1 MIRLGVH
8 LPNRRLE
15 PGELDRILAL
25 GCHSYL
31 LFIVEPDSDTAYW
44 AGITD
49 QILTRYPGATV
60 HVRIERRGTLDPH
73 GDAHLIARAAAVF
86 GSRATTVRC
95 RNEPDQETPG
105 LTYLLWAGYLA
116 ELGRALPSEVRER
129 VAVPAIGAPLDPR
142 YPAWI
147 EASAAGARAGGLSIL
162 DVHAYGTAAE
172 IAGTLATVRR
182 YWQGRLLVTEAN
194 PGAGRVFTGAEWAA
208 SLPSVMQAAREH
220 NAEAV
225 CLFLW
230 YWERPDVSSLPSH
243 LNVRDYPEVCQV
255 LSDLARKERE
265 KAVNEVDL
273 GGVTVYDVRHLF
285 PEVQNRHYE
294 RRKLSDIKRLVVH
307 HSATRQPHSIQDA
320 LAVLKSIQDW
330 HTGATLGG
338 QGWPAIGYHLAIDGE
353 GRAYW
358 LHGLEVASYHA
369 RQANA
374 DGIGLVLLG
383 TFTAGILPAPHLLRQ
398 VESVW
403 AGLEGHLEHGLDL
416 YGHREV
422 QTDPT
427 TCPGEWWAGTKPT
440 LRRPSKVNWQEVVFY
455 ANWALQ
461 RVAAREDPRDGTAF
475 GRHVQAVGKDPQRL
489 WEYGWPVPG

>member
-1 MIRLGVH
+1 MLGLG

-15 PGELDRILAL
+15 SGELARIAMLGCSDYVVYVSWLGDLDYWVAVADELLAL
-25 GCHSYL
+25 
-31 LFIVEPDSDTAYW
+31 
-44 AGITD
+44 
-49 QILTRYPGATV
+49 QPGAKL
-60 HVRIERRGTLDPH
+60 HIRMERRGVLDVST
-73 GDAHLIARAAAVF
+73 DAALLVGLARAFGRRAATL
-86 GSRATTVRC
+86 RI
-95 RNEPDQETPG
+95 RNEADQESPG
-105 LTYLLWAGYLA
+105 LSYILWAGYLV
-116 ELGRALPSEVRER
+116 ELGRAMPPEVRER
-129 VAVPAIGAPLDPR
+129 VAVPAIGAPLDAR
-142 YPAWI
+142 YPSWI
-147 EASAAGARAGGLSIL
+147 EASAAGAKAGEFRIM
-162 DVHAYGTAAE
+162 DVHAYGSPSE
-172 IAGTLATVRR
+172 IASTLATVRR
-182 YWQGRLLVTEAN
+182 HWQGRLIVTETN
-194 PGAGRVFTGAEWAA
+194 PGAGRVFTGQEWAA
-208 SLPSVMQAAREH
+208 SLPAVMQAARTH
-220 NAEAV
+220 GAEAV

-230 YWERPDVSSLPSH
+230 YWQTPDTTLPSH

-255 LSDLARKERE
+255 LSDLARRERE
-265 KAVNEVDL
+265 ETVNEVNL

-294 RRKLSDIKRLVVH
+294 RRPLSAVKRLVVH
-307 HSATRQPHSIQDA
+307 HSVTRQPHSILDA
-320 LAVLKSIQDW
+320 LAVLRSIQDW
-330 HTGATLGG
+330 HTGTTPGG
-338 QGWPAIGYHLAIDGE
+338 HDWPAIGYQLALDGE
-353 GRAYW
+353 GRVYW

-374 DGIGLVLLG
+374 DGVGLVILG
-383 TFTAGILPAPHLLRQ
+383 TFTAGIVPAPHLLRQ

-403 AGLEGHLEHGLDL
+403 VGLEAHLGHSLEL

-427 TCPGEWWAGTKPT
+427 SCPGEWWAGTKPT